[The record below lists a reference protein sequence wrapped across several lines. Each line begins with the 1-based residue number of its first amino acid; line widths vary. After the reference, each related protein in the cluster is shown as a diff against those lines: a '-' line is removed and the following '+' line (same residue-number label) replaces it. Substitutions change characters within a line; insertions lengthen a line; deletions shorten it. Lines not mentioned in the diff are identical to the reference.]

1 MASQTPIGLV
11 TVQVRFL
18 SKGVLFKENSQ
29 YPFVG
34 TRLIKTGC
42 GGCNG
47 KPKENV
53 KYYDIIRD
61 DVVYIVDQKYLVETD
76 VEIPE
81 KSQDFDVARR
91 DQHRN
96 AGIDNYDS
104 IRTNNDPDLIWAEAQ
119 RAGLDNFKH

>member
-1 MASQTPIGLV
+1 MANQTPIGLV

-42 GGCNG
+42 GCNG